1 MLLYLHQHS
10 CIVHRLLLLFFF
22 TCFIDAD
29 TSDYYVGGDTG
40 AIETGLCSVY
50 RWMTCYC
57 VVVSLQ
63 EAVAIDRLEKH
74 IKKSNQQLD
83 RAEQTAL
90 SLKYPHLEQDRDWV
104 SEGVERQLFWLLHT
118 PPTHVRKPLYMYV
131 FVTWCVHIDITLYV
145 LFLSACDDYWQTFPA
160 KAAALFQYYQI
171 TPKPAVGF
179 NSVLPLCMYKPHTL
193 DPHLVGSLVSMR

>member
-1 MLLYLHQHS
+1 
-10 CIVHRLLLLFFF
+10 
-22 TCFIDAD
+22 
-29 TSDYYVGGDTG
+29 
-40 AIETGLCSVY
+40 
-50 RWMTCYC
+50 MTCYC